1 MYTSAAPQKALDAAA
16 PQQALDAAAPQQE
29 LDADY
34 TDSPDDDGGF
44 TVAINTHVRS
54 DDDFDKTKLPID
66 KQIPPINKQ
75 INTGL
80 LWADPMAVDPIWLT
94 AVTIDVCSLKTAL
107 DFTDPTFI
115 SLTANI
121 AGAAHQTRAASAS
134 SVGAGSGG
142 GAGDAAAKSVATTKP
157 SILRIGGTDQNSF
170 DYNMDNTRPMTPCEC
185 GSPCT
190 MTARYWDQINAFA
203 RDAGIKLIF
212 GLNPSSASNAIEL
225 IQYTARRNY
234 TTVFAYSYGNE
245 QVGGGALAE
254 KLFSDMTKVRLA
266 IDAAYVH
273 RTLYTQ
279 RGCSMRSTFTQI
291 VAVLCRLFIT
301 F

>member
-1 MYTSAAPQKALDAAA
+1 VYTSAAPQ
-16 PQQALDAAAPQQE
+16 QA

-34 TDSPDDDGGF
+34 TDSPDNDGGF
-44 TVAINTHVRS
+44 AVAVNTHVGS
-54 DDDFDKTKLPID
+54 DDDFDKTK
-66 KQIPPINKQ
+66 PPINKQ
-75 INTGL
+75 INTAL

-94 AVTIDVCSLKTAL
+94 AVTIDVCSLKTGL

-115 SLTANI
+115 TLTANI

-134 SVGAGSGG
+134 SVGGAGSGG
-142 GAGDAAAKSVATTKP
+142 GAGDAADRSVATTKP
-157 SILRIGGTDQNSF
+157 SLLRIGGTDQNSF

-254 KLFSDMTKVRLA
+254 KLFSDMTKVRQA
-266 IDAAYVH
+266 INTAYVH
-273 RTLYTQ
+273 HTFYSQ
-279 RGCSMRSTFTQI
+279 RGC
-291 VAVLCRLFIT
+291 VP
-301 F
+301 